1 MAAAIDA
8 FLEAEASVAVG
19 ESPITG
25 VKTMEAFEA
34 TGIASVARERNCPLI
49 DISRIQGNPDMW
61 YDFISPFE
69 PPPDNLSIQ
78 FPGITILDEMSCS
91 ACQSTVLMLLKRY
104 REQVFDSFP
113 GQENVT
119 IAIGKGHQSVPRGT
133 LCIGNCTAQHKKQGI
148 FVPGCPPVATQI
160 PEMISESD
168 PEESPDVQIE

>member
-1 MAAAIDA
+1 M
-8 FLEAEASVAVG
+8 
-19 ESPITG
+19 
-25 VKTMEAFEA
+25 
-34 TGIASVARERNCPLI
+34 I
-49 DISRIQGNPDMW
+49 DISRIQVNLDMW
-61 YDFISPFE
+61 HDFISPFE
-69 PPPDNLSIQ
+69 PPPENLSIQ

-91 ACQSTVLMLLKRY
+91 ACQSTVLMLLKRH
-104 REQVFDSFP
+104 RNQVFNSFP

-160 PEMISESD
+160 LEMIAERD